1 MLRYAFLVL
10 IILSLL
16 SCGGDIPGRNSP
28 SVYKEG
34 EIIVKF
40 KTGVQEDKKY
50 SVHYTLGSK
59 RIRTLGQEGL
69 ERIRIPEGI
78 SVEEAVDL
86 YRADPAVEYAEPNFI
101 VRASMLPNDTRFNEL
116 WGFHNTGQTV
126 NGTTGTFDA
135 DIDCPEAWDII
146 KDSSSVTVAVI
157 DTGVDSN
164 HPDLSDNLVAGYD
177 FINNDNDPDDLNGH
191 GTHVAGIIGAVGN
204 NMKGVAG
211 VNWRVKI
218 MPLKVLDQTGEGT
231 VADVIEAIVFAATN
245 NARVINLSLSGPDYS
260 QLLYNTIA
268 LYRNVLFV
276 IAAGNGGSGF
286 GDNNDLTPAYPASFD
301 LPHILSVAATD
312 QNDNLT
318 IFSNYGNTSVDVAAP
333 GVNILSTIPSFT
345 TGITY
350 SGAYKVVYLSYG
362 FEGINGPAIRN
373 AVMQNV
379 LNFHNVVQSDK
390 ILLVDDDGGDSYEIY
405 FTQALQALG
414 NTFDSYSVP
423 AGSNGPSAAQLNQYK
438 LVIWF
443 TGDQF
448 SNTLTINDQANL
460 QSFLDNGGR
469 LFITGQ
475 DIGYDIG
482 TSSFYQNYLHA
493 VYVTDD
499 TNGRFFTG
507 VHNFT
512 GLFVDLP
519 LTYGDGAKNQDF
531 VDAIKPLGSTE
542 AFYISYDD
550 AYQFFNGTSMS
561 TAVVAG
567 VATLIGA
574 YYGSFNADQIKGT
587 ILTTVEVKPSLQNK
601 ILTRGRVNAYKAIT
615 SLMSPTT
622 LDAVVQ
628 SKTQIVLTWIDNST
642 GEDGFKI
649 ERKEAEEQFLG
660 IASIAKNQT
669 AYTDSSLKAGKT
681 YTYRLR
687 AFNAAA
693 SSPYSNEAS
702 ATLTGG
708 DQGSGGGGGGGC
720 SIGKPQNYQTALAD
734 SIVLLMPF
742 AIIWIIK
749 RMNRDDYAGRGKG
762 SRKKDQ

>member
-1 MLRYAFLVL
+1 MFRYAFLVL

-16 SCGGDIPGRNSP
+16 SCGGDIPGRNPP

-50 SVHYTLGSK
+50 SVHYALGSK

-86 YRADPAVEYAEPNFI
+86 YRANPAVEYAEPNFI
-101 VRASMLPNDTRFNEL
+101 VRASVLPNDARFNEL
-116 WGFHNTGQTV
+116 WDFHNTGQMV

-135 DIDCPEAWDII
+135 DIDSPEAWDII
-146 KDSSSVTVAVI
+146 KDSSSVIVAVI

-177 FINNDNDPDDLNGH
+177 FVNNDNDPDDLNGH

-204 NMKGVAG
+204 NVKGVTG
-211 VNWRVKI
+211 VNWHAKI
-218 MPLKVLDQTGEGT
+218 MPLKVLDQNGEGT
-231 VADVIEAIVFAATN
+231 VADVIEAIAYAVTN
-245 NARVINLSLSGPDYS
+245 NARIINLSLSGPDYS
-260 QLLYNTIA
+260 QSFYNTIA
-268 LYRNVLFV
+268 LYTNVLFV
-276 IAAGNGGSGF
+276 IAAGNGGSDGF

-318 IFSNYGNTSVDVAAP
+318 VFSNYGNTSVDVAAP
-333 GVNILSTIPSFT
+333 GINILSTIPSFT

-362 FEGINGPAIRN
+362 FEGINGPASRTAI
-373 AVMQNV
+373 MQAV
-379 LNFHNVVQSDK
+379 LNFHNIIQSNR

-443 TGDQF
+443 TGDQYK
-448 SNTLTINDQANL
+448 NTLTVDDQANL

-493 VYVTDD
+493 LYVTDD
-499 TNGRFFTG
+499 ANGSLFTG
-507 VHNFT
+507 INNFSSIII
-512 GLFVDLP
+512 DLS
-519 LTYGDGAKNQDF
+519 LTFGDGAKNQKF
-531 VDAIKPLGSTE
+531 IDAIKPLGSIE
-542 AFYISYDD
+542 AFHISYDD

-561 TAVVAG
+561 TSVVTG
-567 VATLIGA
+567 VAALVAA
-574 YYGSFNADQIKGT
+574 YYGNFNADQIKGT
-587 ILTTVEVKPSLQNK
+587 ILNSVDVKPSLQNK
-601 ILTRGRVNAYKAIT
+601 ILTGGRVNAFNALI
-615 SLMSPTT
+615 SLMPPSN
-622 LDAVVQ
+622 LKAEVQ
-628 SKTQIVLTWIDNST
+628 SGTEVKLTWTDNSA

-649 ERKEAEEQFLG
+649 ERKEADGLFAE
-660 IASIAKNQT
+660 ITTAAKNQT
-669 AYTDSSLKAGKT
+669 TYTDGGLLAGKT
-681 YTYRLR
+681 YSYRIKAL
-687 AFNAAA
+687 NAVA

-702 ATLTGG
+702 ATLSGG
-708 DQGSGGGGGGGC
+708 DQGGGGGGGGGGC
-720 SIGKPQNYQTALAD
+720 SIGAASNYQTALAD
-734 SIVLLMPF
+734 TVVLLMPV
-742 AIIWIIK
+742 AVIWIL
-749 RMNRDDYAGRGKG
+749 RRVRNF
-762 SRKKDQ
+762 